1 MKYILNPETE
11 VAKNLQ
17 NFCLRD
23 WIVPNLSKQQP
34 TTPQRVKVVK
44 QGEPKNTLSTTESP
58 RAARVN
64 RTYGD
69 SINSH
74 HESQHIPGTHHPPNQ
89 SKNLVGPI
97 DSHEARI
104 RGGKHLKNQI
114 KITPPQDCTR
124 ATSNGK
130 EEAAGERGGCT
141 DGEDAGEQR
150 ADRPPGG
157 GGGGGAA
164 APARPPQPVEAAP
177 RRRRRRR
184 SGRRRRR
191 RRRHGGVIHG
201 GEGGEVRAQRQP
213 SKKTTTVGAQVQ
225 GRRDGRVYIGGGG
238 GGVRGQSG
246 EEISAAKREEEES
259 TRGRRRRRWGG
270 GGGDRGRGA
279 INAAEGATQPNP
291 RERKQ
296 RGGRTGEAV
305 CILLVN
311 RVVLSLS
318 LKQRHPFFF
327 FFWP

>member
-1 MKYILNPETE
+1 
-11 VAKNLQ
+11 
-17 NFCLRD
+17 
-23 WIVPNLSKQQP
+23 
-34 TTPQRVKVVK
+34 
-44 QGEPKNTLSTTESP
+44 
-58 RAARVN
+58 VN

-157 GGGGGAA
+157 GGGG
-164 APARPPQPVEAAP
+164 
-177 RRRRRRR
+177 
-184 SGRRRRR
+184 RRRRR

-259 TRGRRRRRWGG
+259 TRGRRRRR
-270 GGGDRGRGA
+270 
-279 INAAEGATQPNP
+279 
-291 RERKQ
+291 
-296 RGGRTGEAV
+296 
-305 CILLVN
+305 
-311 RVVLSLS
+311 
-318 LKQRHPFFF
+318 
-327 FFWP
+327 